1 MKTKT
6 SNPLRNFLKD
16 SAGNVSMIF
25 GLSAIPM
32 FLAAGATI
40 EYLNMSKA
48 RTEMQAAVDSAALAA
63 ANTYAVGGT
72 TYEATAKN
80 YINKNLPGALK
91 PGTLDVKVN
100 VDKVQNLIK
109 VSATGTVE
117 SAFGDIMHMNS
128 GGPDASEVQSD
139 APGKIGAS
147 ATVSLPVFSDFHKG
161 EIAMVVD
168 FSWSMYDK
176 VDGVRKYVSMREAAV
191 KLIDDL
197 SQKGVNND
205 VKFGLVPFSESVRV
219 TMPKYYLDGQSS
231 SSNGTYCIED
241 RKYPYN
247 REATTPSTTN
257 NNNNKTRWGQS
268 QSATCSEY
276 QKYSVNVK
284 PLTTDHASTKA
295 LLNTMYPIGNTHI
308 ALGLEMAYHLLT
320 PNAPYTEGVAMGK
333 EDTLKAVILLTDGAQ
348 TSPGYGANSKWT
360 VAAAEANTA
369 ALCTALKNAK
379 VRVVTVSFD
388 LDDVADAASE
398 KRLKDCASGPEY
410 YFNTDNNQELAAAFG
425 VIKNQLAKVMYL
437 SE

>member
-1 MKTKT
+1 MKTIT
-6 SNPLRNFLKD
+6 YNLLRNFLKD
-16 SAGNVSMIF
+16 TGGNATMVF
-25 GLSAIPM
+25 GLSAIPL
-32 FLAAGATI
+32 FFAAGATV

-48 RTEMQAAVDSAALAA
+48 RTEMQAAVDAAALAA

-72 TYEATAKN
+72 NYKETASN
-80 YINKNLPGALK
+80 YVNQNLPADLK
-91 PGTLDVKVN
+91 SGTLS
-100 VDKVQNLIK
+100 VDTKAFPAENLIK
-109 VSATGTVE
+109 VTASANVE
-117 SAFGDIMHMNS
+117 SAFGDIM
-128 GGPDASEVQSD
+128 GFGDAPDSSEVASD
-139 APGKIGAS
+139 TPSKISAS
-147 ATVSLPVFSDFHKG
+147 ATVSLPVFSDYHKG

-197 SQKGVNND
+197 TQKGVNND

-219 TMPKYYLDGQSS
+219 TMPKNYMDGQSS
-231 SSNGTYCIED
+231 SSNWTKCIED

-247 REATTPSTTN
+247 RQATTPSTTN
-257 NNNNKTRWGQS
+257 SNSNKTRWGYYGS
-268 QSATCSEY
+268 DLCEDY
-276 QKYSVNVK
+276 QDYNVTVK
-284 PLTTDHASTKA
+284 SLTTDHASTKA
-295 LLNTMYPIGNTHI
+295 QLNQMYPIGNTHI
-308 ALGLEMAYHLLT
+308 ALGLEIAYHLLT
-320 PNAPYTEGVAMGK
+320 PNAPYTQGVAMDTA
-333 EDTLKAVILLTDGAQ
+333 DTLKAVILLTDGAQ
-348 TSPGYGANSKWT
+348 TSAGYGNNNTWS

-410 YFNTDNNQELAAAFG
+410 YFNTDDNKELATAFG
-425 VIKNQLAKVMYL
+425 VIKNQLARVMYI

>member
-1 MKTKT
+1 MKIKPF
-6 SNPLRNFLKD
+6 NPLRNFLKD
-16 SAGNVSMIF
+16 TSGNVSMIF

-48 RTEMQAAVDSAALAA
+48 RTEMQAAVDAAALAA

-72 TYEATAKN
+72 TYKATAEN
-80 YINKNLPGALK
+80 YINKNLPSALK
-91 PGTLDVKVN
+91 PGTLDVDVD
-100 VDKVQNLIK
+100 VDKVQNLMK
-109 VSATGTVE
+109 VSATATVE
-117 SAFGDIMHMNS
+117 SAFGDIMHMAS
-128 GGPDASEVQSD
+128 GGPDASEMVSD
-139 APGKIGAS
+139 EAGNIGAK

-219 TMPKYYLDGQSS
+219 TMPKNYMDGQSS
-231 SSNGTYCIED
+231 SSSWTKCIED

-247 REATTPSTTN
+247 RQATTPSTTN
-257 NNNNKTRWGQS
+257 SSSNKTRWGYYGS
-268 QSATCSEY
+268 DLCGDY
-276 QKYSVNVK
+276 QDYNVTVK

-295 LLNTMYPIGNTHI
+295 QLNQMYPIGNTHI
-308 ALGLEMAYHLLT
+308 ALGLEIAYHLLT
-320 PNAPYTEGVAMGK
+320 PNAPYTQAVAMDT

-348 TSPGYGANSKWT
+348 TSAGYGASNKWS

-369 ALCTALKNAK
+369 ALCTALKDAN

-388 LDDVADAASE
+388 LDDVGDAASE
-398 KRLKDCASGPEY
+398 QRLADCASGPEY
-410 YFNTDNNQELAAAFG
+410 YFNTDNNQELATAFG

>member
-1 MKTKT
+1 MKKH
-6 SNPLRNFLKD
+6 SVNMLRTFLKD

-25 GLSAIPM
+25 GLSAIPL
-32 FLAAGATI
+32 FFGAGATI

-48 RTEMQAAVDSAALAA
+48 RTEMQAAVDAAALAA

-72 TYEATAKN
+72 TYEATAET
-80 YINKNLPGALK
+80 YINKNLPRALK
-91 PGTLDVKVN
+91 PDTLDVDVK
-100 VDKVQNLIK
+100 VDKTVNTIK
-109 VSATGTVE
+109 VSATGNVE
-117 SAFGDIMHMNS
+117 SAFGDIMNL
-128 GGPDASEVQSD
+128 GGPDASEMVSTDQ
-139 APGKIGAS
+139 GKIGAS

-197 SQKGVNND
+197 TQKGVNND

-219 TMPKYYLDGQSS
+219 SMQKNYMDGQSS
-231 SSNGTYCIED
+231 STTWTKCIED

-257 NNNNKTRWGQS
+257 SNSNKTRWGYYGNDICGDYQ
-268 QSATCSEY
+268 EY
-276 QKYSVNVK
+276 NVTVK
-284 PLTTDHASTKA
+284 PLTTNHTSTKA
-295 LLNTMYPIGNTHI
+295 QLNQMYPIGNTHI
-308 ALGLEMAYHLLT
+308 ALGLEIAYHLLT
-320 PNAPYTEGVAMGK
+320 PNAPYTEGVAMDK

-348 TSPGYGANSKWT
+348 TSAGYGANNKWS

-410 YFNTDNNQELAAAFG
+410 YFNTDDNTELASAFG

>member
-1 MKTKT
+1 MKKK
-6 SNPLRNFLKD
+6 SFNSLRSFLND
-16 SAGNVSMIF
+16 TAGNVSMIF
-25 GLSAIPM
+25 GLSAIPI

-72 TYEATAKN
+72 TYVATAEN
-80 YINKNLPGALK
+80 YINKNLPSALK
-91 PGTLDVKVN
+91 PGSLDVDVK

-109 VSATGTVE
+109 VSATGAVE
-117 SAFGDIMHMNS
+117 SAFGDIMHMGS
-128 GGPDASEVQSD
+128 GGPDASEMVTD
-139 APGKIGAS
+139 GAGEIGAS

-161 EIAMVVD
+161 EIAMIVD

-197 SQKGVNND
+197 TQKGINND

-219 TMPKYYLDGQSS
+219 TMQKNYMDGQSS
-231 SSNGTYCIED
+231 SSNWTKCIED

-257 NNNNKTRWGQS
+257 NNNNKTRWGYYG
-268 QSATCSEY
+268 TDICGDY
-276 QKYSVNVK
+276 QTYNVTVK
-284 PLTTDHASTKA
+284 PLTTDHAATKA
-295 LLNTMYPIGNTHI
+295 QLNQMYPIGNTHI
-308 ALGLEMAYHLLT
+308 ALGLEIAYHLLT

-348 TSPGYGANSKWT
+348 TSAGYGANNKWS
-360 VAAAEANTA
+360 VSAAEANTA

-398 KRLKDCASGPEY
+398 NRLKDCASGPDY
-410 YFNTDNNQELAAAFG
+410 YFNTDNNQELATAFG

>member
-1 MKTKT
+1 MKTT
-6 SNPLRNFLKD
+6 SLNSLRNFLKD
-16 SAGNVSMIF
+16 SAGNATMIF
-25 GLSAIPM
+25 GLSAIPL
-32 FLAAGATI
+32 FFAAGATV

-48 RTEMQAAVDSAALAA
+48 RTEMQAAVDAAALAA

-80 YINKNLPGALK
+80 YINKNLPKALK
-91 PGTLDVKVN
+91 SGTLNVTTK

-109 VSATGTVE
+109 VTATGNVV
-117 SAFGDIMHMNS
+117 SAFGDILNLGS
-128 GGPDASEVQSD
+128 GSDNASEVQSNT
-139 APGKIGAS
+139 PSKIGAT

-197 SQKGVNND
+197 TQKGVNND

-219 TMPKYYLDGQSS
+219 TMPKYYIDGQSS

-268 QSATCSEY
+268 TSATCSDY

-295 LLNTMYPIGNTHI
+295 QLNTMYPIGNTHI

-320 PNAPYTEGVAMGK
+320 PNAPYTEGVAMNTA
-333 EDTLKAVILLTDGAQ
+333 DTLKAVILLTDGAQ
-348 TSPGYGANSKWT
+348 TSPGYGANNKWT

-369 ALCTALKNAK
+369 ALCTALKTAK

-398 KRLKDCASGPEY
+398 KRLQDCASGPEY
-410 YFNTDNNQELAAAFG
+410 YFNTDNNTELAAAFG

-437 SE
+437 AE

>member
-1 MKTKT
+1 MKKH
-6 SNPLRNFLKD
+6 SVNMLRTFLKD

-25 GLSAIPM
+25 GLSAIPL
-32 FLAAGATI
+32 FFAAGATI

-48 RTEMQAAVDSAALAA
+48 RTEMQAAVDAAALAA

-72 TYEATAKN
+72 TYEATATT
-80 YINKNLPGALK
+80 YINKNLPKALK
-91 PGTLDVKVN
+91 PGTLDVDVK
-100 VDKVQNLIK
+100 VDKNVNTIK
-109 VSATGTVE
+109 VTASGNVE
-117 SAFGDIMHMNS
+117 SAFGDIMNL
-128 GGPDASEVQSD
+128 GGPDASEMVSADQ
-139 APGKIGAS
+139 GKIGAS

-197 SQKGVNND
+197 TQKGVNND

-219 TMPKYYLDGQSS
+219 SMQKNYMDGQSS
-231 SSNGTYCIED
+231 SSTWTKCIED

-257 NNNNKTRWGQS
+257 SNSNKTRWGYYGS
-268 QSATCSEY
+268 DICGAYENYNVT
-276 QKYSVNVK
+276 VK
-284 PLTTDHASTKA
+284 PLTTNHTSTKA
-295 LLNTMYPIGNTHI
+295 QLNQMYPIGNTHI
-308 ALGLEMAYHLLT
+308 ALGLEIAYHLLT
-320 PNAPYTEGVAMGK
+320 PNAPYTEGVAMNK

-348 TSPGYGANSKWT
+348 TSAGYGANNKWS

-369 ALCTALKNAK
+369 AICTALKNAK

-410 YFNTDNNQELAAAFG
+410 YFNTDNNAELASAFG

>member
-1 MKTKT
+1 MKKNS
-6 SNPLRNFLKD
+6 SNLLRKFLKD
-16 SAGNVSMIF
+16 TAGNVTMVF
-25 GLSAIPM
+25 GLSAIPL
-32 FLAAGATI
+32 FFAAGATI

-48 RTEMQAAVDSAALAA
+48 RTEMQAAVDAAALAA
-63 ANTYAVGGT
+63 ANTYALGGT

-80 YINKNLPGALK
+80 YVNKNLPKALK
-91 PGTLDVKVN
+91 TGTLDVKAN
-100 VDKVQNLIK
+100 VDKVKNLIK
-109 VSATGTVE
+109 VTASGNVE
-117 SAFGDIMHMNS
+117 SAFGDIMS
-128 GGPDASEVQSD
+128 FGASPDASEMATETPS
-139 APGKIGAS
+139 KIAAS

-197 SQKGVNND
+197 TQKGVNND

-219 TMPKYYLDGQSS
+219 TMPKNYMDGQSS
-231 SSNGTYCIED
+231 SSNWTKCIED

-257 NNNNKTRWGQS
+257 NNNNKTRWGYYGSDICGGYEQYNV
-268 QSATCSEY
+268 T
-276 QKYSVNVK
+276 VK
-284 PLTTDHASTKA
+284 PLSINHTATKA
-295 LLNTMYPIGNTHI
+295 QLNQMYPIGNTHI
-308 ALGLEMAYHLLT
+308 ALGLEIAYHLLT
-320 PNAPYTEGVAMGK
+320 PNAPYTEGVAMGSA
-333 EDTLKAVILLTDGAQ
+333 DTLKAVILLTDGAQ
-348 TSPGYGANSKWT
+348 TSAGYGASNKWS

-369 ALCTALKNAK
+369 AICTALKNAK

-398 KRLKDCASGPEY
+398 KRLQDCASGPDY
-410 YFNTDNNQELAAAFG
+410 YFNTDNNTELASAFG